1 MNTSLTQ
8 SVSPVF
14 EGSIFYSAPELMN
27 NDKVT
32 YGCDIWALGCIT
44 YEMLKLKPPFDGD
57 NPLTIAKNTCEL
69 NYERLNEKDIENKK
83 LVQRLQELQKK
94 YVKSEGKKEDE
105 KEEENEEEEDNKE
118 EEEEENEEEQ
128 EEEEDN

>member
-1 MNTSLTQ
+1 MKALTEKLDTLVKALETQ
-8 SVSPVF
+8 KS
-14 EGSIFYSAPELMN
+14 
-27 NDKVT
+27 KV
-32 YGCDIWALGCIT
+32 
-44 YEMLKLKPPFDGD
+44 
-57 NPLTIAKNTCEL
+57 
-69 NYERLNEKDIENKK
+69 NEKDIENKK

-118 EEEEENEEEQ
+118 EEEEEEEENEEEQ